1 MLDFRI
7 KRDDKGDVIVT
18 EGIYEIEMDSAYNNE
33 IPVFTNDIQELY
45 AQSAL
50 IMTTINLKQ
59 IKYHQDYGI
68 NAYDKLNLN
77 QQGLSD
83 LATISVLQSIS
94 NMILEMFEN
103 NEEVAE
109 WAGSGL
115 SYIEIGGGE

>member
-18 EGIYEIEMDSAYNNE
+18 EGIYEIEMDTTYNDE